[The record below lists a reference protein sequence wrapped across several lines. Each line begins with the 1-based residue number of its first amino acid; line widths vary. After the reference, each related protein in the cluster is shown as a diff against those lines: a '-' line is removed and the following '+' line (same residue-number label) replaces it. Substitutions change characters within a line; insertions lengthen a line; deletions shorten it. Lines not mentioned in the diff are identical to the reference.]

1 MRDLSINIDCNETD
15 DFSGHQAICVFVEA
29 FDPDESRLDTD
40 SSTIFLAGQVT
51 AQIFPGESKN
61 LWKSI
66 LLLPDSAFEN
76 EKVTLRIKAP
86 DGSIVYQQEHSVDKK
101 TTLLKVSSRS
111 GKPAPLNPTGIPSNA
126 TAKMR
131 GQIIDDEGNA
141 LAYGEQV
148 SIMVSRETTKIA
160 PPKSL
165 SGKEPAG
172 NDLPNMQVLA
182 HTQTDSNGFFT
193 IKYQPESFI
202 AAFIKVGQRQLQPI
216 TLVKGGLP
224 EKLIVPVSV
233 RQTSQ
238 NADHSDC
245 SCEATVP
252 SLPDT
257 EDFLDSLNVYTSDRA
272 AGCARVNKPNRTIE
286 EFNFF
291 SLVRTTEPEIVGLNL
306 PEPQYIHLDE
316 LDELS
321 EAIPPK
327 RPGIRPGFSIAGQG
341 SAATHSTHRAAVTPS
356 PSPSAPTTS
365 QKPPIVDVPKE
376 GPRQFVDPN
385 ILRRLANG
393 RAYNAE
399 LLSEAVALTKNT
411 RTANLVA
418 RAASHNIDRAE
429 LTIAN
434 PLDWDCEPTFYQA
447 TTVAHG
453 HLLQFKQVWKAAGFS
468 LGDLLYSL
476 PLAPG
481 QKRQVAILDW
491 DRTETASRA
500 ESLTANDSIKADL
513 TRDRDILE
521 IVSATLTENTIGGS
535 LAVNAGSSSSEGFA
549 GPGSGAAS
557 ALMMVAGSATGIGG
571 GASLGFQKG
580 SRSTS
585 SDAMQQ
591 VRDRIAQSAS
601 SVRSQRATV
610 VQSVSQSETL
620 TAQTEV
626 IANYNHCHAITMEYF
641 EVLRHFAVEHNL
653 VDVRECLFVPLL
665 MSPFDK
671 EKALRWREPLKR
683 ALKDRKLISSFD
695 ALERIV
701 QNYEGED
708 VPLGSYAEEGLTHI
722 GGKLQVTL
730 KLARPAVDVE
740 AIGGARLTV
749 DSAGW
754 KTVMDLVGT
763 QVVDAIVSPVKITEK
778 DIDKHFADV
787 ICPLIAAE
795 IIENIEIQTIGESK
809 RLLPLNAVLT
819 GEFRNRNS
827 LQLNLELSGVF
838 PKNITRQSISDI
850 VIKLR
855 DILPSSLPA
864 GTKVILDAAVLTY
877 QTKHSNYDLLRAQRL
892 AQNLLNSSGVTFAT
906 PPTQAELRN
915 PRNEDKAKAN
925 ALMRHL
931 HDNLEYY
938 HRAIWLGM
946 DPARRFMLLDGI
958 TAPNANGRSIA
969 SVVENR
975 LIGVVGNSL
984 VLPVVKGVHLD
995 PVYKIDPQNP
1005 VSLLEVYQPE
1015 KVTAP
1020 LLVSV
1025 PTKGVFA
1032 EAVMGACNSCEK
1044 KEENRFWR
1052 WEESP
1057 IPGEPSA
1064 IGLLSTDS
1072 RRADSPNLEAKDFA
1086 QPIVNIQ
1093 NVPGVAD
1100 PTGLSSA
1107 MSLLGTANAFRDLTG
1122 MDGNQKNAAA
1132 ALAGALGAAGASGE
1146 AASKAVESLAKLQM
1160 QKQVS
1165 RDGEKIMEAVESAYG
1180 RGAITAAQRNE
1191 ILGGYFKSVTASG
1204 QEESPVSV
1212 QDYQELMAAS
1222 AETGVSGVFN
1232 PSTGSFEVTPTY
1244 LPPPGT
1250 ATSAATPV
1258 LTETT
1263 AVSDMGGNL
1272 ELSTWKWAIEPF
1284 RFDEWEMRKDF
1295 DVSSNLCREFA
1306 FREPSTEEDRQQN
1319 PDPDYY
1325 LFVPKSAINDDATCK
1340 LHVYFHGNPN
1350 RNGVS
1355 NPVIKYGLR
1364 RWAMQNGFILLQIG
1378 MKQKPK
1384 KHATQL
1390 TYARLRHLT
1399 MKAWATA
1406 CQELAPEMFGS
1417 TDLEDSSTDAP
1428 ISETIASAAD
1438 GLKINTLRLSA
1449 SSYGIVSLGAS
1460 LGNGDKSITL
1470 APKVEESSIF
1480 ASSLSEVVDR
1490 VLLFDVSNDGKSS
1503 AALKRVFASSPEKIF
1518 NYDFV
1523 NGPLGGFQSIS
1534 ASKTDRE
1541 AWCANMAAICCTR
1554 LVSDYMRYKSR
1565 STDSN
1570 TLSIPKDIIA
1580 QLLDFTENPVAIS
1593 GGPSTSLPDLPSGLS
1608 SNFPVRGEIHS
1619 GFFAKMVP
1627 NSNLLPEYF
1636 KTHIAQSKRM
1646 VGDFHKPQLDRD
1658 TPWPETITPTKAS
1671 DKIQIGMGAF
1681 LIHPNPGS
1689 TRDFHYHLIGQQQAC
1704 GALRQP
1710 DKDHRLPWIEGDS
1723 GNAGLFRNS
1732 SGLIAHGLLISEF
1745 AHEMFES

>member
-1 MRDLSINIDCNETD
+1 MRDLTIKIDCNETD
-15 DFSGHQAICVFVEA
+15 DFSGHQVIFAFIEA
-29 FDPDESRLDTD
+29 FGPDD
-40 SSTIFLAGQVT
+40 STEDKDSNPILLAGQVT
-51 AQIFPGESKN
+51 APISPGESKTF
-61 LWKSI
+61 WTS
-66 LLLPDSAFEN
+66 LLQLPDSAYAN
-76 EKVTLRIKAP
+76 EKVNLKIKSP
-86 DGSIVYQQEHSVDKK
+86 DGSVVYQQEHNVDEK
-101 TTLLKVSSRS
+101 TTQLKISSGS
-111 GKPAPLNPTGIPSNA
+111 GKTAQLNTTSTPSGSL
-126 TAKMR
+126 AKIR
-131 GQIIDDEGNA
+131 GQIIDDAGTA
-141 LAYGEQV
+141 LVSDEQV
-148 SIMVSRETTKIA
+148 SIIVSRAAAKFA
-160 PPKSL
+160 PAKSV
-165 SGKEPAG
+165 SGEESAS
-172 NDLPNMQVLA
+172 NDLPNTQILA
-182 HTQTDSNGFFT
+182 STQTDSNGFFT

-202 AAFIKVGQRQLQPI
+202 AAYIKVGQRQLQPI

-224 EKLIVPVSV
+224 EKLIVPVSLS
-233 RQTSQ
+233 QTTQS
-238 NADHSDC
+238 ADHSDC
-245 SCEATVP
+245 SCEAAVP

-257 EDFLDSLNVYTSDRA
+257 EDFLDSLNVYTSDLG
-272 AGCARVNKPNRTIE
+272 AGCVQVNKPNRTIE

-316 LDELS
+316 LDALS
-321 EAIPPK
+321 DARPPK
-327 RPGIRPGFSIAGQG
+327 RPGLRPGIRISGQG
-341 SAATHSTHRAAVTPS
+341 SAAAHSTHRAAVTPS

-376 GPRQFVDPN
+376 RPQQFVDPS

-393 RAYNAE
+393 RAYTAE
-399 LLSEAVALTKNT
+399 LLSEAVAQTKNT

-418 RAASHNIDRAE
+418 RAASQNIDRAE

-491 DRTETASRA
+491 DRTETATRA

-521 IVSATLTENTIGGS
+521 IVSATLTENSIGGS

-580 SRSTS
+580 TRSAS

-722 GGKLQVTL
+722 SGKLQVTL
-730 KLARPAVDVE
+730 KLVRPAVDAE
-740 AIGGARLTV
+740 AVGGARLTV

-754 KTVMDLVGT
+754 KAVMDLVGS
-763 QVVDAIVSPVKITEK
+763 QVVDAIVAPVKITDK
-778 DIDKHFADV
+778 DIDKHFTDV

-795 IIENIEIQTIGESK
+795 IIDNIEIQATGESK
-809 RLLPLNAVLT
+809 RLLPLKAVLA

-827 LQLNLELSGVF
+827 LQLSLQLSGVF
-838 PKNITRQSISDI
+838 PKNISRQSISDI
-850 VIKLR
+850 VITLR
-855 DILPSSLPA
+855 DILPSTLPA
-864 GTKVILDAAVLTY
+864 GSKVTLDAAVLNY
-877 QTKHSNYDLLRAQRL
+877 QTQHSNRDLLRAERVSQSL
-892 AQNLLNSSGVTFAT
+892 INSSGVTFAT

-1005 VSLLEVYQPE
+1005 VPLVEVYQPE

-1072 RRADSPNLEAKDFA
+1072 RRADLPNLAAKDFA

-1093 NVPGVAD
+1093 NAPGVPD
-1100 PTGLSSA
+1100 PTGLGSA

-1122 MDGNQKNAAA
+1122 LEGNQKNAAA
-1132 ALAGALGAAGASGE
+1132 ALAGALGAAGASSE

-1165 RDGEKIMEAVESAYG
+1165 RDGEKIMEAVESAYS

-1204 QEESPVSV
+1204 QDKSPVSV

-1222 AETGVSGVFN
+1222 AETGVAGVFN
-1232 PSTGSFEVTPTY
+1232 PSTGSFEVTPTH
-1244 LPPPGT
+1244 LTPPGT
-1250 ATSAATPV
+1250 ATSASTPA

-1263 AVSDMGGNL
+1263 AVSDMGGSL
-1272 ELSTWKWAIEPF
+1272 ELSTWKWAIEPL

-1295 DVSSNLCREFA
+1295 DFSSNLCREYTY
-1306 FREPSTEEDRQQN
+1306 REPSTEEDRQQN

-1350 RNGVS
+1350 KNGVS

-1364 RWAMQNGFILLQIG
+1364 KWAMQNGFILLQIG
-1378 MKQKPK
+1378 LKQKPK

-1406 CQELAPEMFGS
+1406 CQDLAPEMFGS
-1417 TDLEDSSTDAP
+1417 IDLEDSSSDVA
-1428 ISETIASAAD
+1428 ISEIIASAAD

-1460 LGNGDKSITL
+1460 LGNKDASIPLSPKS
-1470 APKVEESSIF
+1470 AASSIF

-1490 VLLFDVSNDGKSS
+1490 VFLFDVSSDGNSS
-1503 AALKRVFASSPEKIF
+1503 AALKRVFASSPEKVF
-1518 NYDFV
+1518 NYNFV
-1523 NGPLGGFQSIS
+1523 NDPLGGFQSI
-1534 ASKTDRE
+1534 ADSKTDRE
-1541 AWCANMAAICCTR
+1541 DWCANMAAICCTR
-1554 LVSDYMRYKSR
+1554 LVSDYMRYQSR

-1580 QLLDFTENPVAIS
+1580 QLLDFPENPVAIS
-1593 GGPSTSLPDLPSGLS
+1593 GGPTSPMPDLPSGMS
-1608 SNFPVRGEIHS
+1608 SNFPIRGEIHS
-1619 GFFAKMVP
+1619 GFFTSLEP
-1627 NSNLLPEYF
+1627 SSNLLPEYL
-1636 KTHIAQSKRM
+1636 KTHLAQSKRM
-1646 VGDFHKPQLDRD
+1646 ARDFHKPQLDRD
-1658 TPWPETITPTKAS
+1658 TPWPETVTPTKAS

-1681 LIHPNPGS
+1681 LLHPNPGS
-1689 TRDFHYHLIGQQQAC
+1689 GRDFHYHLIGQQQAC
-1704 GALRQP
+1704 GALRQK
-1710 DKDHRLPWIEGDS
+1710 DDDHRQPWIEGDS
-1723 GNAGLFRNS
+1723 GNAGLFRNY